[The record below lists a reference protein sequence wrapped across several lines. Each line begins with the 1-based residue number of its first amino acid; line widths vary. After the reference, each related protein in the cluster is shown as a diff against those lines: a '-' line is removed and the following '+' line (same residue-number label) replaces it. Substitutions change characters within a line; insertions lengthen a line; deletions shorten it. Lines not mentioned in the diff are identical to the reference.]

1 MTMSSLWIGA
11 TGFAGLACAA
21 AAVSAAVMG
30 CEDVTGSGLSPGSSA
45 VVAEVEFGAAV
56 SISGESS
63 SWICGACHGAVGI
76 SRRRLSSNEADAG
89 WVRITLFVPA
99 AG

>member
-1 MTMSSLWIGA
+1 M
-11 TGFAGLACAA
+11 
-21 AAVSAAVMG
+21 
-30 CEDVTGSGLSPGSSA
+30 
-45 VVAEVEFGAAV
+45 
-56 SISGESS
+56 SGESS

>member
-1 MTMSSLWIGA
+1 M
-11 TGFAGLACAA
+11 
-21 AAVSAAVMG
+21 
-30 CEDVTGSGLSPGSSA
+30 
-45 VVAEVEFGAAV
+45 
-56 SISGESS
+56 SGESS

-99 AG
+99 AGWGLALSSLRETDASERRAVSFGGVGWAKSHAEAALEDDGCL